1 MLRHHTL
8 TVSYNL
14 KMKKTILIIC
24 LTIIFIG
31 CQNSKKDGDKVVD
44 SEIEISSNIVSLN
57 LPLKTRCTLF
67 MTLDYNR
74 QFNGIDSIWNLK
86 SDSEFDLIIKNQNG
100 LARPILISRNS
111 NGVIIDSL
119 ELFDEECYIGVDSDY
134 QPWLEIDNN
143 LKITWVDTA
152 YYTSISINDDP
163 STEKVLEMS
172 GKTDTVISMQVHQV
186 ETNGQIIK
194 VDNKKYSA
202 LKRALFKTLANITK

>member
-1 MLRHHTL
+1 MNRIKHI
-8 TVSYNL
+8 
-14 KMKKTILIIC
+14 IL
-24 LTIIFIG
+24 LSIIFIG

-44 SEIEISSNIVSLN
+44 SEIEISSNLVSLN

-67 MTLDYNR
+67 MTLDSNR

-163 STEKVLEMS
+163 TTEKVLEMS
-172 GKTDTVISMQVHQV
+172 SKTDTVINMQIHLV
-186 ETNGQIIK
+186 ETSGQIIK
-194 VDNKKYSA
+194 VANKK
-202 LKRALFKTLANITK
+202 